1 MINSLF
7 KDSHIAQPL
16 RHSNF
21 SSSGRSQQKSTYT
34 NEAREYSSA
43 ISNNNQGIIANK
55 PAEIYFSGLSSA
67 KLVQEECFEKLITK
81 TREIVGAGKENHNSV
96 VEHIIKIVEKLS
108 GKNEPADEY
117 ETQLKAVLKK
127 AKELVTEEH
136 PRVFDGGKETE
147 KLEKDAKETIKEAAQ
162 LYPEKDRHGWIYKN
176 NGVKSFLK
184 MANNSQAVFSAVFA
198 LGLTCILRPAS
209 IMALPGDKKN
219 ADDKKYAAAHSISS
233 GVIAYLISLAIFSPI
248 AKALQKIEKHP
259 NFFLGDK
266 VKKGHPNIY
275 KNFKK
280 LEYLKDGEMFKS
292 VTTYVNMI
300 PETILAAPRAV
311 VTIALIPPI
320 LKYVFGYQKKSKNNN
335 IQSPLNNEA
344 LLNFKSNSNA
354 DKKVF
359 QNVKRGDK

>member
-21 SSSGRSQQKSTYT
+21 SNSGRSQQKSKLT
-34 NEAREYSSA
+34 NGEREYSSA

-55 PAEIYFSGLSSA
+55 PAEVHFSGLSSA
-67 KLVQEECFEKLITK
+67 KLIHEECFEKLITK
-81 TREIVGAGKENHNSV
+81 TRELVGAGKENHKKV
-96 VEHIIKIVEKLS
+96 VEHISNIIEKLTT
-108 GKNEPADEY
+108 KNEPSDEY
-117 ETQLKAVLKK
+117 EKHLSTVIEQT
-127 AKELVTEEH
+127 KELLKEEH
-136 PRVFDGGKETE
+136 PRIFEDGKEIE
-147 KLEKDAKETIKEAAQ
+147 KLKKDANETIKEAAN
-162 LYPEKDRHGWIYKN
+162 LYPEKERHGWIYKN
-176 NGVKSFLK
+176 EGVKKFLK

-198 LGLTCILRPAS
+198 LGLTCVLRPAS

-233 GVIAYLISLAIFSPI
+233 GVIAYLISLAIFSPV
-248 AKALQKIEKHP
+248 ADALKKIEKHP
-259 NFFLGDK
+259 KYFLKDK
-266 VKKGHPNIY
+266 IKEGSTHGYN
-275 KNFKK
+275 NAQK
-280 LEYLKDGEMFKS
+280 LEYLKDSKMFKS
-292 VTTYVNMI
+292 VRTYINMV

-344 LLNFKSNSNA
+344 LLNFKSNSNT

-359 QNVKRGDK
+359 QNVKGGDK